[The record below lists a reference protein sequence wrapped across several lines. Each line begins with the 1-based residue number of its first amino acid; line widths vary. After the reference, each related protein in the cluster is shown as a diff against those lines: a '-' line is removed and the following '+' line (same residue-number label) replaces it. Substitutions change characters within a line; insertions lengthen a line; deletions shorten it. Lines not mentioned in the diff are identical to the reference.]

1 MDWTPVIAALI
12 TGLLSGGG
20 VAAWMQAQNNK
31 RAVDV
36 DAWCKLIETQ
46 GNRLDTLNARVAVL
60 EAQVEARDQ
69 RIDELE
75 AEIDD
80 LRDWIKQQG
89 LTPPP
94 RRKRQQKV

>member
-20 VAAWMQAQNNK
+20 VAAWMQAQNSRK
-31 RAVDV
+31 AVDV

-46 GNRLDTLNARVAVL
+46 GKRIDVLTSRVAVL
-60 EAQVEARDQ
+60 EAQVEARDA

-75 AEIDD
+75 QEIDD
-80 LRDWIKQQG
+80 LREWIKERG

-94 RRKRQQKV
+94 RRKRPQKV

>member
-20 VAAWMQAQNNK
+20 VAAWFQAKNQK
-31 RAVDV
+31 KSVDV
-36 DAWCKLIETQ
+36 EAWCKLIEGQ
-46 GNRLDTLNARVAVL
+46 GNRIDVLSARVATL
-60 EAQVEARDQ
+60 EAEKEARDA

-80 LRDWIKQQG
+80 LRDWIKAQG

-94 RRKRQQKV
+94 RRSRARKM